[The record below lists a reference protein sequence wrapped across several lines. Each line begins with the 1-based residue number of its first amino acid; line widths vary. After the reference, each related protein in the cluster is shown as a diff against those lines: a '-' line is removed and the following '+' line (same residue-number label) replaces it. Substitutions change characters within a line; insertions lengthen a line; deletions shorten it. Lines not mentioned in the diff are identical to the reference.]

1 MSNIAISEI
10 NTTATKLNDNDLI
23 LASLYN
29 NDTYTSAKIKASDLK
44 SDIIDNVVTNIPT
57 ASSDDRGLVKV
68 GDSLSVDESGTLNVS
83 TDDSQLIS
91 LKNELISL
99 INSKTTEIFNCMF
112 SSTCTNT
119 NITNSYTI
127 STNSIVTATS
137 GNFKLS
143 DGATVSQYS
152 TLLLKAGS
160 VISPVDTSCTI
171 CISTLVSPTSADQL
185 NYNKV
190 LIVSGGPT
198 YEFTYANLDGF
209 DNTKRYNM
217 KFDVKNS
224 NTSSRVTC
232 NIKCYQN
239 TKLIT
244 RQISIAAGETK
255 TITLDILEN
264 SYTNK
269 INSIRLA
276 GSSLNAS
283 IVDNKIYFCQY

>member
-224 NTSSRVTC
+224 NTSFRVTC